1 MSDELTFAL
10 DIGTRTIIGLLLEKN
25 DNKYKIVSSAVSEH
39 KTRAML
45 DGQIHNV
52 EEVANEVRKVKNEL
66 EEDIGHSLNEVA
78 IAAAGRALETVT
90 QNYRIYLDK
99 NRYINRDDVRKL
111 ELMAIKEAQNN
122 LTSNQSKENKNLDYH
137 FVGYSPI
144 SYLLDEIEIGS
155 LVGQRG
161 KKIEVKLV
169 ATFLPRI
176 VIDSLLS
183 VINRVGLEVEHLT
196 LEPIAASHV
205 VIPESMN
212 GFNLALVDIGA
223 GTSDIAVTDNGSII
237 GYDMVPIAGDE
248 ITEKISEN
256 FLIDYN
262 TAEQVKCNIKENDTI
277 KVKTIL
283 GDEVEIDFQDVLET
297 IKTQLDELAGSIAK
311 GILKINSSPPQ
322 AVIFIGGGSLTYG
335 LKEMF
340 ADKIDMIVNRIG
352 IRKKDD
358 LDNIIGE
365 INTINS
371 TQSLTPIGIAVTT
384 KETQSKAVFVEVEVK
399 KQTVN
404 LLTISNPSIAD
415 ALLAADVEV
424 EKFNPS
430 VGKGLTCTVN
440 GELKTVKGEFG
451 TKGTIFLNGREAN
464 LDTKV
469 SSGDSIDFN
478 FGNPGKDAVAKISEV
493 IPNKDLVE
501 YNVYLNGSEN
511 KVTIQ
516 LFQNEKLVNKDTEI
530 KDGADIKYKVPK
542 TIKDGISQVM
552 EVPKSMLENNEIS
565 FYFNG
570 EKKVI
575 SSSKYLIKSDDKIVN
590 LDHRLKDNLDLSV
603 IEKGNRGYTVKDFFK
618 KQDMKKIKITF
629 NGSELELPNKIW
641 DVTVNGKK
649 ANLDYEINKKDNI
662 KVKSKSLNVNKVF
675 EYINYH
681 ISEKMKDNLNIY
693 INNEPVELNSK
704 IENGDRIQVKLD

>member
-1 MSDELTFAL
+1 MSNELTFAL
-10 DIGTRTIIGLLLEKN
+10 DIGTRTIIGLLLEKKE
-25 DNKYKIVSSAVSEH
+25 NKYEIVSSAVSEH
-39 KTRAML
+39 ETRAML

-52 EEVANEVRKVKNEL
+52 EEVANEVRKVKREL
-66 EEDIGHSLNEVA
+66 EENTGQSLNKVA
-78 IAAAGRALETVT
+78 IAAAGRALKTVT

-122 LTSNQSKENKNLDYH
+122 LISNQSKENQKLDYH

-144 SYLLDEIEIGS
+144 NYLLDEIEIGS

-205 VIPESMN
+205 VIPESMS

-223 GTSDIAVTDNGSII
+223 GTSDIAITNDGSII

-262 TAEQVKCNIKENDTI
+262 TAEKVKCNLKENDSI

-283 GDEVEIDFQDVLET
+283 GEEVEINFQDILEA
-297 IKTQLDELAGSIAK
+297 IKPELDELSGSIAQS
-311 GILKINSSPPQ
+311 ILKINSKAPQ

-358 LDNIIGE
+358 LDNIIGD
-365 INTINS
+365 IDTINS

-399 KQTVN
+399 NQTIN

-415 ALLAADVEV
+415 ALLAADVEI
-424 EKFNPS
+424 EKLNPS

-451 TKGTIFLNGREAN
+451 TKGTVFLNGREVN
-464 LDTKV
+464 LETNV
-469 SSGDSIDFN
+469 SNGDNIDYN
-478 FGNPGKDAVAKISEV
+478 FGNSGKDADAKIREV
-493 IPNKDLVE
+493 IPEKDLVC
-501 YNVYLNGSEN
+501 YDIYLNGSKN
-511 KVTIQ
+511 KVKTQI
-516 LFQNEKLVNKDTEI
+516 FQNEKLVNLDTKI
-530 KDGADIKYKVPK
+530 KDGADLKYKIPK
-542 TIKDGISQVM
+542 TIKDGVSQLM
-552 EVPKSMLENNEIS
+552 EIPKSILENNEIN

-570 EKKVI
+570 EQKLI
-575 SSSKYLIKSDDKIVN
+575 HSSKYLIKSNDQIID
-590 LDHRLKDNLDLSV
+590 LDRSLRDNLELEV
-603 IEKGNRGYTVKDFFK
+603 IEKGDKGYTVKDFFK
-618 KQDMKKIKITF
+618 KQDMEKIKITF

-641 DVTVNGKK
+641 DVNVNGE
-649 ANLDYEINKKDNI
+649 NTTLDYKINDKDNI
-662 KVKSKSLNVNKVF
+662 KVKSKKLNVNKVF

-681 ISEKMKDNLNIY
+681 VSDKMKENLNIY
-693 INNEPVELNSK
+693 INSEPSDIKSK
-704 IENGDRIQVKLD
+704 IDDGDKVNVKLN